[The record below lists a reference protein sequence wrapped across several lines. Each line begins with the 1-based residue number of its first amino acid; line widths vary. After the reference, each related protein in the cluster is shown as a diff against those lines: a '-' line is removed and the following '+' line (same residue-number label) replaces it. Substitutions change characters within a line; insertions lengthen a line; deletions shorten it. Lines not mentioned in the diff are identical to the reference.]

1 MPKTVAV
8 IRGGKFYRV
17 GEDGVLRDTLGV
29 AYEPDGSTI
38 GGVVVKNYEHVAHSL
53 PRWNPEDHP
62 GEPCPYPHL
71 KGNKAAFQSRREV
84 ESFQAKYPQ
93 YGWDQGE

>member
-38 GGVVVKNYEHVAHSL
+38 
-53 PRWNPEDHP
+53 
-62 GEPCPYPHL
+62 
-71 KGNKAAFQSRREV
+71 AASRVPTRT
-84 ESFQAKYPQ
+84 
-93 YGWDQGE
+93 